1 MVKITN
7 NTASVNRSICV
18 YTHNHAIHRVA
29 GLALVL
35 ELVTAVKITHEKPKE
50 TSGVVRRARDT
61 IIIMCDPFSR
71 NESYLKIW
79 QFEISACLKSASSAR
94 YFDT

>member
-18 YTHNHAIHRVA
+18 YTHNHAIHRVD
-29 GLALVL
+29 GLAMVL
-35 ELVTAVKITHEKPKE
+35 ELVTAVKITHEKSTG

-61 IIIMCDPFSR
+61 ITVVCDPFSR
-71 NESYLKIW
+71 NES
-79 QFEISACLKSASSAR
+79 
-94 YFDT
+94 